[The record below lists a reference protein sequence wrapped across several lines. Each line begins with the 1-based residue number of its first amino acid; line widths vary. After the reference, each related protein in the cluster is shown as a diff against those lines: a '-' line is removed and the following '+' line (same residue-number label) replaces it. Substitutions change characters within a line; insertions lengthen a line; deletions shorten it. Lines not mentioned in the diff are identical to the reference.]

1 MWDDDVALMREAGVN
16 LVSVGVFAW
25 SRLEPKEGEYDFA
38 AEEKNRVEEAQ
49 RARRKE
55 REAHGVEFEPR
66 WFHKAR
72 HPVTGEEFW
81 EFNHTYWDVRE
92 DVVQGKRT
100 WEGERLEEV
109 F

>member
-1 MWDDDVALMREAGVN
+1 MRPDQRAME
-16 LVSVGVFAW
+16 
-25 SRLEPKEGEYDFA
+25 EGEYDFA

-66 WFHKAR
+66 WFHKAK

-92 DVVQGKRT
+92 DVLQGKRT
-100 WEGERLEEV
+100 WEGETLAEV